1 MQRRGGERQ
10 TNKNTPKKKTKPKQ
24 HLKFVQKA
32 WFPSPCPTPG
42 PCNTPPPFLQKA
54 QVWGGVSLVA
64 APPPPPKFLGSGQG
78 DACPS
83 SRPKAGG
90 RGTSLGGCR
99 RRHWGQ
105 AWGGGQCTAIW
116 VLGGE
121 GGWHCREQLRGGQGR
136 RHHATQRTWI
146 WDWGTS
152 GGGAGT
158 GMALS
163 WPVPTGVT
171 LEMVGCKP
179 RHRDGGV
186 LSCPQP
192 QLVVEAA

>member
-1 MQRRGGERQ
+1 MHSDLGTRGGGGLALQ
-10 TNKNTPKKKTKPKQ
+10 G
-24 HLKFVQKA
+24 A
-32 WFPSPCPTPG
+32 IAGWPG
-42 PCNTPPPFLQKA
+42 EEAPCN
-54 QVWGGVSLVA
+54 
-64 APPPPPKFLGSGQG
+64 PKDMDLG
-78 DACPS
+78 
-83 SRPKAGG
+83 
-90 RGTSLGGCR
+90 LG
-99 RRHWGQ
+99 H
-105 AWGGGQCTAIW
+105 
-116 VLGGE
+116 L
-121 GGWHCREQLRGGQGR
+121 
-136 RHHATQRTWI
+136 
-146 WDWGTS
+146 